1 MLEPPERSSMK
12 RLELNEIKKQFTPAG
27 CTIDRIAGC
36 IANDEG
42 EAVYEIKENFL
53 YLPEEMMFKFFEI
66 FRKGLSGRK
75 GKNIYSLEFKED
87 SRAKASLQHIRQTGL
102 KDEETNE
109 ILFENIIDYCSIKG
123 YSAIFVIHGIYDI
136 PGKGTDN
143 EAMEDASEEVYEY
156 IMTAICPVT
165 LSKPGLSWN
174 REEGTMG
181 EANRQWMIQMPSTA
195 FLYPAF
201 TDRSQDLDHV
211 WFYTKNANDPEKA
224 LIDQVLGCKMFDTP
238 SEQKEEFKRTVKGG
252 ERCTY
257 SMEQVKDLY
266 RELQTLAENQKDSE
280 EPITA
285 EQIAKIVR
293 KYGIESEGTET
304 EISLQNVIN
313 LSTMEIGTP
322 DAHITVSTGW
332 EDMVDIKEAEGER
345 YITVRAGGAITVNGI
360 EV

>member
-1 MLEPPERSSMK
+1 MPEPPERSSMK
-12 RLELNEIKKQFTPAG
+12 RRELNEIKKQFTPAG

-42 EAVYEIKENFL
+42 GIMYEMNEKFL
-53 YLPEEMMFKFFEI
+53 NIPEEMMFKFFEI

-87 SRAKASLQHIRQTGL
+87 SGAKASLQHIRQMGL

-123 YSAIFVIHGIYDI
+123 YFAVFAIHGIYDI
-136 PGKGTDN
+136 PGKGINN
-143 EAMEDASEEVYEY
+143 ETMEDASEEVYEY
-156 IMTAICPVT
+156 IMTAICPVV
-165 LSKPGLSWN
+165 LSKAGLSWS
-174 REEGTMG
+174 REENTMG
-181 EANRQWMIQMPSTA
+181 EANRQWMIGMPNTA

-201 TDRSQDLDHV
+201 TDRSQDLDRV
-211 WFYTKNANDPEKA
+211 WYYTKNDNDPEKG

-238 SEQKEEFKRTVKGG
+238 HEQKEEFNRTVKGG
-252 ERCTY
+252 EHSTY
-257 SMEQVKDLY
+257 SMKQVKDLY
-266 RELQTLAENQKDSE
+266 RELQTLAENQKESE

-293 KYGIESEGTET
+293 KYGIDREGTDT

-313 LSTMEIGTP
+313 LNTMEIGTTE
-322 DAHITVSTGW
+322 AHVTISTGW
-332 EDMVDIKEAEGER
+332 EDIVDIKEVEGKR
-345 YITVRAGGAITVNGI
+345 YITVRADGSITVNGI